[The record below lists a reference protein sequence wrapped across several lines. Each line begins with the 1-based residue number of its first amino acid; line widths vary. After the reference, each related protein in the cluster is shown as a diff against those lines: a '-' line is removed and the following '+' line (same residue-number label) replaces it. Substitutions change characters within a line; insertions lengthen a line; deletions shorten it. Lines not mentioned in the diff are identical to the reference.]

1 MKSVVILLFYMIL
14 YCLTVEA
21 IKIKHRKFKETSSDI
36 IPGRYIITFQDQKDT
51 AGTFFSQS
59 LHAIKNLKVNQRFS
73 HKLFN
78 GLSVNLSFKNEK
90 DHKSSLLSLLD
101 RPDIKYVYPV
111 RVVRRPK
118 VFTKKLGVPGKKEPS
133 ALPHQMSQV
142 DIVHSKLK
150 NKGKGILIAVLDS
163 GVDYMHP
170 ALGQGFGKGFKV
182 SKGYDLVGDMFTGT
196 ETPEPDDDPIDN
208 CGPDTGSEGHGTHV
222 SGIIAGWDPAT
233 NFTGVAPEANLAMY
247 RIFGCVGNSATDV
260 ILKGLLMAYD
270 SGADIIN
277 LSLGYAN
284 AWSENSDVIYPVL
297 QKILAR
303 GIHVVAAAGNDGE
316 KSIYSIGN
324 PAISSNAYA
333 VASIEN
339 EYKSVTDLRA
349 TGISHPI
356 LYSGSESS
364 RDFIDGELVFATE
377 DQDDTSAACDPDQI
391 LPTVKGK
398 IAMIPRGNCGYLPKA
413 KNAAAAGA
421 IGVVF
426 IGSTNALG
434 PLSVK
439 DAPIPC
445 IMISLKDGQ
454 ALLSAL
460 KSRVVKI
467 SMNKMGHPYPV
478 TNGGLTSKTTSVGP
492 TAELDFKPDI
502 AAVGGTVFSTLPRY
516 LKSWGIM
523 SGTSM
528 ATPYVSGSIALYLV
542 AKGKQKDSIKYIQEQ
557 FQNYAIPSKAIESSD
572 LDIPIR
578 IGAGLIQVY
587 DAITQSVHI
596 TPGKI
601 SFNDTSSN
609 AYRTQTLTIKNY
621 GSQTI
626 QYELLNVASVGLAPY
641 DVKES
646 GYAPTEPAKNV
657 NATASLCFSIKKFKL
672 PPGKTQTVK
681 VTVTPPKTDPK
692 EHIFYG
698 GYIVF
703 KSKQP
708 EIGKDISVPYFGKQG
723 RQRDLP
729 IIDNDYPKLVDASGK
744 EFGPNDTFTYDHSV
758 KNSSPTIR
766 YRLLTPTAV
775 LKIELIDMSV
785 NKVIGTIQADSLYVN
800 RHYQTGDRY
809 ESKISW
815 PGTYLPP
822 GSAPE
827 SEGVRTPAGTY
838 KLRVSALKLF
848 GNRNTP
854 GDWETW
860 TSCSIVLK
868 NNNV

>member
-1 MKSVVILLFYMIL
+1 MCCVYFIFIDLRNVSSYVLL
-14 YCLTVEA
+14 C
-21 IKIKHRKFKETSSDI
+21 
-36 IPGRYIITFQDQKDT
+36 Q
-51 AGTFFSQS
+51 
-59 LHAIKNLKVNQRFS
+59 
-73 HKLFN
+73 
-78 GLSVNLSFKNEK
+78 
-90 DHKSSLLSLLD
+90 
-101 RPDIKYVYPV
+101 
-111 RVVRRPK
+111 
-118 VFTKKLGVPGKKEPS
+118 
-133 ALPHQMSQV
+133 
-142 DIVHSKLK
+142 
-150 NKGKGILIAVLDS
+150 
-163 GVDYMHP
+163 
-170 ALGQGFGKGFKV
+170 
-182 SKGYDLVGDMFTGT
+182 
-196 ETPEPDDDPIDN
+196 
-208 CGPDTGSEGHGTHV
+208 
-222 SGIIAGWDPAT
+222 

-284 AWSENSDVIYPVL
+284 AWTENSDVIYPVL

-339 EYKSVTDLRA
+339 EYKTVTDLKA
-349 TGISHPI
+349 SGISHPI
-356 LYSGSESS
+356 LYSGSENS

-398 IAMIPRGNCGYLPKA
+398 IAMIPRGNCGYIPKA

-426 IGSTNALG
+426 IDSTNTLG

-445 IMISLKDGQ
+445 IMVSLKDGQ

-542 AKGKQKDSIKYIQEQ
+542 AKGKQKDSIKYVQEQ

-587 DAITQSVHI
+587 DAITQGVHI
-596 TPGKI
+596 TPAKI

-609 AYRTQTLTIKNY
+609 AYRTQTLTIKNH
-621 GSQTI
+621 GFQTI

-657 NATASLCFSIKKFKL
+657 NVTASLRFSIKKFKL

-681 VTVTPPKTDPK
+681 VTITPPKTDPK

-708 EIGKDISVPYFGKQG
+708 EIAKDISVPYFGKQG

-729 IIDNDYPKLVDASGK
+729 IIDNDYPKLVDTNGR

-766 YRLLTPTAV
+766 YRLLTPTAI
-775 LKIELIDMSV
+775 LKIELIDMNV
-785 NKVIGTIQADSLYVN
+785 NKAIGTIQADSLYVN

-815 PGTYLPP
+815 SGTYLPP

-827 SEGVRTPAGTY
+827 SEGVRTPDGTY

-868 NNNV
+868 NNNAQCSYFLYS

>member
-1 MKSVVILLFYMIL
+1 
-14 YCLTVEA
+14 
-21 IKIKHRKFKETSSDI
+21 
-36 IPGRYIITFQDQKDT
+36 
-51 AGTFFSQS
+51 
-59 LHAIKNLKVNQRFS
+59 
-73 HKLFN
+73 
-78 GLSVNLSFKNEK
+78 
-90 DHKSSLLSLLD
+90 
-101 RPDIKYVYPV
+101 
-111 RVVRRPK
+111 
-118 VFTKKLGVPGKKEPS
+118 
-133 ALPHQMSQV
+133 
-142 DIVHSKLK
+142 
-150 NKGKGILIAVLDS
+150 
-163 GVDYMHP
+163 
-170 ALGQGFGKGFKV
+170 
-182 SKGYDLVGDMFTGT
+182 
-196 ETPEPDDDPIDN
+196 
-208 CGPDTGSEGHGTHV
+208 
-222 SGIIAGWDPAT
+222 
-233 NFTGVAPEANLAMY
+233 MY

-284 AWSENSDVIYPVL
+284 AWTENSDVIYPIL

-339 EYKSVTDLRA
+339 EYKTVTDLRA

-426 IGSTNALG
+426 IGSTNTLG

-445 IMISLKDGQ
+445 IMVSLKDGQ

-587 DAITQSVHI
+587 DAITQGVHI
-596 TPGKI
+596 TPSKI

-609 AYRTQTLTIKNY
+609 AYRTQTLTIKNH
-621 GSQTI
+621 GPQTI

-646 GYAPTEPAKNV
+646 GYAPTEPVKNV
-657 NATASLCFSIKKFKL
+657 NATASLRFSIKKFNL

-681 VTVTPPKTDPK
+681 VTITPPKIDPK

-729 IIDNDYPKLVDASGK
+729 IIDNDYPKLVDANGR
-744 EFGPNDTFTYDHSV
+744 EFGPNDTFTYDRSV

-775 LKIELIDMSV
+775 LKIELIDMNV
-785 NKVIGTIQADSLYVN
+785 NKAIGTIQADSLYVN

-809 ESKISW
+809 ESKIFW

-827 SEGVRTPAGTY
+827 SEGVRTPDGTY
-838 KLRVSALKLF
+838 KFRVSALKLF

-868 NNNV
+868 NNNA